1 MPDTP
6 TSVDGWRAGFRVG
19 AGLAA
24 GSFALAVSFGAFA
37 VTHGWPAGLTI
48 LMSLVVFSGSA
59 QFALV
64 TALSS
69 GGIGP
74 ALASAALMNLR
85 FVPMAAATAGSLRGG
100 PWRRAMEGQGV
111 VDGSWASAHR
121 ADGGTDR
128 EKMLAA
134 SLVQW
139 PAWVAGTAIGA
150 LAVPSTDFIEAV
162 GLDLIFPGFFLVLL
176 LDSLTASP
184 RLLPLT
190 LAATAI
196 AGVSCRFLPT
206 GVALLLASL
215 AAVAVL
221 RQPVARQPVPGQSVP
236 EQPLPGQPVPEQSA
250 PGQSVPG
257 QSVEDQS

>member
-1 MPDTP
+1 MADAATP
-6 TSVDGWRAGFRVG
+6 SAGWRAGFRVG

-24 GSFALAVSFGAFA
+24 GAFALAVSFGAFA

-64 TALSS
+64 TALTS
-69 GGIGP
+69 GGVGP
-74 ALASAALMNLR
+74 ALAGAALMNLR
-85 FVPMAAATAGSLRGG
+85 FVPMAAATASSLSGG
-100 PWRRAMEGQGV
+100 PWRRALEGQGV
-111 VDGSWASAHR
+111 VDGSWVSAHR
-121 ADGGTDR
+121 ADGSTDR

-134 SLVQW
+134 TLVQW

-150 LAVPSTDFIEAV
+150 LAVPSTDFIEAA

-176 LDSLTASP
+176 LDSVTESP

-215 AAVAVL
+215 AAVAAP
-221 RQPVARQPVPGQSVP
+221 RQPASRQSEP
-236 EQPLPGQPVPEQSA
+236 EPL
-250 PGQSVPG
+250 
-257 QSVEDQS
+257 VEDQS